1 MFTFASFPRR
11 SSEKRIGQS
20 ADPKNWPE
28 SNPKFGENQDP
39 KKKKIRIQIAN
50 EHGKLVITIRVRK

>member
-39 KKKKIRIQIAN
+39 KKKNDQN
-50 EHGKLVITIRVRK
+50 PDRKRAW